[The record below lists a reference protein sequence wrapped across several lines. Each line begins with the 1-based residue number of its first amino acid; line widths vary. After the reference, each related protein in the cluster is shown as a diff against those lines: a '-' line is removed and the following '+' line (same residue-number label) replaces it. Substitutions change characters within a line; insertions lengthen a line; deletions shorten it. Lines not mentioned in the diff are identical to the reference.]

1 MCEDHIKKPSSSSA
15 DTRASGRAAAAA
27 AAAAP
32 RSHKQS
38 FGFQPQVGQRAVL
51 FADRLG
57 YRSKPPSPRS
67 STRARSAL
75 SALPS
80 LPLFRPLSC
89 VAAPPGSSPEPT
101 SPLSASGGVN
111 CSPRWRPST
120 RAAPSSAAVI
130 GFIDY
135 VV

>member
-57 YRSKPPSPRS
+57 YRPKPP
-67 STRARSAL
+67 
-75 SALPS
+75 
-80 LPLFRPLSC
+80 
-89 VAAPPGSSPEPT
+89 

-111 CSPRWRPST
+111 CAPRWRPST